1 MAKTLG
7 RHGKWEGMTRKSFK
21 RKTDRMPA
29 PAHDQPI
36 KTNDRRAKIEDGSS
50 PSGEMF
56 KKADKIIVTACI
68 N

>member
-21 RKTDRMPA
+21 RKTGRMPA

-36 KTNDRRAKIEDGSS
+36 KTNNRRAKIVDGSS
-50 PSGEMF
+50 PSGKMC
-56 KKADKIIVTACI
+56 KKADKIIVTSYI
-68 N
+68 I